1 MMTNS
6 LHVLF
11 KKDVREYF
19 QSKRIYI
26 ILLLVSLV
34 AIISL
39 YSGLSGFDRSSE
51 NLEDGLF
58 FLKIF
63 SSSGSGLPS
72 FASFISF
79 LLPLVGITLGFDAIN
94 GEKIRGTLSR
104 LMAQPIYRD
113 DIIVSKFL
121 AGMFVLSTMIF
132 ILFGMV
138 TGISII
144 TLGIP
149 PTLEEVLRMLV
160 YMMITILMIG
170 IWFALSL
177 GLSIYFKQATV
188 SALTGIFIW
197 IFVMFFM
204 NMLIQGLTNVIYPIS
219 NTMDSQ
225 QVVNHQK
232 LLINLAMLSPMSLY
246 SNSISAI
253 LNPGVRSLGLVF
265 YEQLEGAIVGKL
277 PLLESVM
284 VVMPQLLLMVGMIF
298 ILFIV
303 AYLKF
308 IRQEIRST

>member
-6 LHVLF
+6 LHVLV

-19 QSKRIYI
+19 QSKRIFI

-39 YSGLSGFDRSSE
+39 YSGVSGFDRSSE

-104 LMAQPIYRD
+104 LMAQPVYRD

-132 ILFGMV
+132 VLFGMV
-138 TGISII
+138 IGISII
-144 TLGIP
+144 ILGIP
-149 PTLEEVLRMLV
+149 PTLEEVFRMLV
-160 YMMITILMIG
+160 YMVITILMIG

-177 GLSIYFKQATV
+177 GLSIFFKQATV
-188 SALTGIFIW
+188 SALTGVFIW
-197 IFVMFFM
+197 IFFMFFM
-204 NMLIQGLTNVIYPIS
+204 NMLIQGLANVIYPIS

-232 LLINLAMLSPMSLY
+232 LLINLAMFSPMSLY

-277 PLLESVM
+277 PFLESVM
-284 VVMPQLLLMVGMIF
+284 VIMPQLLLMVGMIF

-308 IRQEIRST
+308 IKQEIRST